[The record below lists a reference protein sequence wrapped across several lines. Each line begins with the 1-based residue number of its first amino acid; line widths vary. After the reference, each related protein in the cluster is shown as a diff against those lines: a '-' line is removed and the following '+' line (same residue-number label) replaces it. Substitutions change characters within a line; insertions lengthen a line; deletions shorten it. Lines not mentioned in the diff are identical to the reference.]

1 MFGGNGYLC
10 IMKNIEYIAIK
21 NDGVLNRMF
30 DLGYEWYVT
39 RPHDSVIDYCKYDK
53 YIFICLNGGYY
64 GELIDGEY
72 DVDYDY
78 IVDIEDIPLQKD
90 FDKWIEV
97 LKEGTK
103 LGLL

>member
-53 YIFICLNGGYY
+53 YIFICLNGVYY
-64 GELIDGEY
+64 GELGNGKFQDS
-72 DVDYDY
+72 DY
-78 IVDIEDIPLQKD
+78 IVNIDDIPLRKELDD
-90 FDKWIEV
+90 FIKV
-97 LKEGTK
+97 LEEGTK